1 MRAMSFAEAQDAFF
15 ADYFRLY
22 PVNATEAGNH
32 EHDHRWPD
40 LTDAGAAERLAW
52 LADARA
58 RLEAAEAIGRDE
70 EIDRR
75 VLLTQIDALRFDEED
90 LDELSWSPIS
100 YSYLLGAGLFGLLSR
115 EFAPLAGSARQR
127 GRPHGGYPG
136 RAGCR
141 ARQPHLGP
149 RTAR

>member
-1 MRAMSFAEAQDAFF
+1 MRMSSAEAQDAFF

-22 PVNATEAGNH
+22 PVHATEAGNH

-40 LTDAGAAERLAW
+40 LTEAGSAERLAW

-58 RLEAAEAIGRDE
+58 RLEAAEATSREE

-90 LDELSWSPIS
+90 LDELSWSPIV
-100 YSYLLGAGLFGLLSR
+100 YSYLLGGGLFGLLSR
-115 EFAPLAGSARQR
+115 EFAPLPERLRSVAGRMGASPPRWK
-127 GRPHGGYPG
+127 P
-136 RAGCR
+136 RA
-141 ARQPHLGP
+141 PI
-149 RTAR
+149 